1 MSTLASSTSQ
11 APASIHKG
19 SFGRDAALTNAELGK
34 NELCDSASSR
44 IVGKATLSNAYSQW
58 CGSWPLQTPRC

>member
-1 MSTLASSTSQ
+1 MSTAASWVSQ
-11 APASIHKG
+11 VPASIHNG
-19 SFGRDAALTNAELGK
+19 PFGEDAALTNAELGK

-58 CGSWPLQTPRC
+58 CGSWPLPTPRC